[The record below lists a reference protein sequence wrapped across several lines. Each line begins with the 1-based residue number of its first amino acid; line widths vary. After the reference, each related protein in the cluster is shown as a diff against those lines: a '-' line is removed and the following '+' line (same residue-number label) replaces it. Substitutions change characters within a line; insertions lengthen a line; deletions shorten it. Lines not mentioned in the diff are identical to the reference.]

1 MTDAWIMLL
10 SVGMAAG
17 LLGGLLGIGGGILL
31 MPVLR
36 FGLHLTPAD
45 AAGTTVLAVWCT
57 TLAGGLKHYRLG
69 HVPLRALVPV
79 MISGAVSTL
88 LCSLLF
94 ARWARTGFWLDLGIG
109 AVFTAVA
116 LRMLWDAVARAPEQQ
131 SNAPDALPL
140 HGGLLRKALLG
151 AGAGILPGLFG
162 IGTGAVLVPAFRYCF
177 RAPIKVAIG
186 ASLACFC
193 ANALISAAFK
203 YAQGYVRLDV
213 AVPLCGGCVLGAQ
226 LGAMINQR
234 APARWLGFLFGLL
247 FLSVAARFLYTG
259 MGECLQL

>member
-1 MTDAWIMLL
+1 MNDTWIMLL
-10 SVGMAAG
+10 SVGVAAG

-36 FGLHLTPAD
+36 FVLHLTPAD

-57 TLAGGLKHYRLG
+57 TLAGGIKHYRLG
-69 HVPLRALVPV
+69 HVPLRALVPII
-79 MISGAVSTL
+79 ISGAVSAL
-88 LCSLLF
+88 ICSLLF
-94 ARWARTGFWLDLGIG
+94 ARWARAGFWLDIGIG

-116 LRMLWDAVARAPEQQ
+116 WRMLWEAVPRAPEQRT
-131 SNAPDALPL
+131 SAPDALPL
-140 HGGLLRKALLG
+140 RGSLLRKALLG

-213 AVPLCGGCVLGAQ
+213 ALPLCCGCVLGAQ
-226 LGAMINQR
+226 IGAIINHR
-234 APARWLGFLFGLL
+234 APVRLLGFLFGLL
-247 FLSVAARFLYTG
+247 FLYVAARFLYTG
-259 MGECLQL
+259 IGECLQS